1 MSDIVRVTIEFEAVE
16 SKRFRMYSGAFV
28 RGYVYWLLAKMDRTF
43 AEKLHSSKTLSPF
56 SVTPVMLNSTPVDR
70 LEEGKDYN
78 FSITFFVPEIG
89 EALKDYL
96 ISADS
101 IYFTAVHNP
110 LKKVSVKYCSEDSF
124 SGRPLTKFR
133 VDFISPCYFRTPSDG
148 YRFIPLP
155 LPNLMF
161 RSLARLYS
169 AFVSEVPQDYREWLD
184 RNGIAVSGLK
194 IETQKVML
202 KKGKWAVGFVGRV
215 NFSLPEDLY
224 EDKYAEITSKLLSFG
239 EYSNVGG
246 SRTSGLGV
254 MRFFADNG

>member
-1 MSDIVRVTIEFEAVE
+1 MSDIVRVTIEFEALE

-28 RGYVYWLLAKMDRTF
+28 RGFVYWVLARMDRTF

-56 SVTPVMLNSTPVDR
+56 SVTPVMLNNTPVDR
-70 LEEGKDYN
+70 LEGGKEYN

-96 ISADS
+96 ISTDKV
-101 IYFTAVHNP
+101 YFTAVQNP
-110 LKKVSVKYCSEDSF
+110 LKKVRVKYCSEDSLVNEA
-124 SGRPLTKFR
+124 LTKFR
-133 VDFISPCYFRTPSDG
+133 VDFVSPCYFRTPSDG

-169 AFVSEVPQDYREWLD
+169 AFLSEVPQEYREWLD

-224 EDKYAEITSKLLSFG
+224 NDEFAEITSRLLSFG

-246 SRTSGLGV
+246 GRTSGLGV
-254 MRFFADNG
+254 MRFSAD

>member
-1 MSDIVRVTIEFEAVE
+1 MSDIVRVTIEFEALE

-28 RGYVYWLLAKMDRTF
+28 RGFVYWVLARMDRTF

-56 SVTPVMLNSTPVDR
+56 SVTPVMLNNTPVDR

-96 ISADS
+96 MSTKS
-101 IYFTAVHNP
+101 VYFTAVQNP
-110 LKKVSVKYCSEDSF
+110 LKKVRVKYVSKDSLVSEA
-124 SGRPLTKFR
+124 LTKFK
-133 VDFISPCYFRTPSDG
+133 VDFISPCYFRIPSDG

-169 AFVSEVPQDYREWLD
+169 AFISEIPQEYREWLD

-224 EDKYAEITSKLLSFG
+224 NDNYAEMTSRLLSFG

-254 MRFFADNG
+254 MRFSAD